1 MAMGSFNGTGS
12 QMPTAEI
19 NMTPLVDVMLVL
31 LIIFMITAP
40 LMTHSVKVDLPRASS
55 TPTPEKPMTL
65 QVAITADNKV
75 FIGSE
80 PVDAATLETRFRDA
94 VGQDDAIDAGECVVG
109 EDRRQRDGEAGGS
122 HDQGFANR
130 TGDLLQR
137 RLAGHADGDQCV
149 VDAPDGTEQAD
160 ERRGGAG
167 RGEEGQT
174 VFHAGL
180 SRRQLLTQRPFHLF

>member
-65 QVAITADNKV
+65 QVSITADNV
-75 FIGSE
+75 IHVGADAISGS
-80 PVDAATLETRFRDA
+80 ALEARFRDA
-94 VGQDDAIDAGECVVG
+94 VAQDANVELHLKADKVTRYEMVAETMSAARRAGISKIGFVTQPG
-109 EDRRQRDGEAGGS
+109 ET
-122 HDQGFANR
+122 N
-130 TGDLLQR
+130 
-137 RLAGHADGDQCV
+137 
-149 VDAPDGTEQAD
+149 
-160 ERRGGAG
+160 
-167 RGEEGQT
+167 
-174 VFHAGL
+174 
-180 SRRQLLTQRPFHLF
+180 